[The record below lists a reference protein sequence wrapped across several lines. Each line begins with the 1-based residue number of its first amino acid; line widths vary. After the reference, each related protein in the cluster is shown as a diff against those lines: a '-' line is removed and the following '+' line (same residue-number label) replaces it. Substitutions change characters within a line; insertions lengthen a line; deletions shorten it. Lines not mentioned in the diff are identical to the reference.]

1 MSLGAFATAIIVPP
15 VNLLPLGLAGLAAFW
30 RWPRVGR
37 FAMAISLIGLTL
49 FSLPV
54 VSRALIASL
63 EWDLPRAP
71 PDHPPAAIV
80 VLSADAGYGTN
91 DGFEKGLG
99 IGALTLERM
108 RAGALLERQTSLPV
122 LVSGGEL
129 EPGAE
134 PIAPQMARALENEFG
149 VPVRWI
155 EPGSEDTW
163 QNAEF
168 SAALLHAAG
177 IDSVYLV
184 SHAWHLRRAA
194 MAFRHFGIATTPA
207 PLRYDR
213 PPRFSFNAVMPQ
225 ASAFLYSYYAMHE
238 WIGCVYY
245 ALRS

>member
-15 VNLLPLGLAGLAAFW
+15 VNLLPLGIAGAVACW
-30 RWPRVGR
+30 RWPRLGR
-37 FAMAISLIGLTL
+37 FVMAVSLIGLML

-54 VSRALIASL
+54 VSRPLIASL
-63 EWDLPRAP
+63 ELGLPRAP

-80 VLSADAGYGTN
+80 ILSADAGYGTN
-91 DGFEKGLG
+91 EGLEKGTG

-108 RAGALLERQTSLPV
+108 RAGALLQRQTGLPV

-129 EPGAE
+129 EWGAE
-134 PIAPQMARALENEFG
+134 PIATLMARALDHEFG

-155 EPGSEDTW
+155 EPKSEDTW

-168 SAALLHAAG
+168 SAPLLRAAG
-177 IDSVYLV
+177 IDSIYVV

-194 MAFRHFGIATTPA
+194 LAFAHFGIATTPA

-213 PPRFSFNAVMPQ
+213 WPRFRFDDFMPH
-225 ASAFLYSYYAMHE
+225 ASSFLYSYYAMHE

>member
-1 MSLGAFATAIIVPP
+1 MSLGTFATAIIVPP
-15 VNLLPLGLAGLAAFW
+15 VNLLPLGLAGLAASR
-30 RWPRVGR
+30 RWPRLGKL
-37 FAMAISLIGLTL
+37 AIALSLIGLTL

-54 VSRALIASL
+54 VSRTLIESL
-63 EWDLPRAP
+63 EWSLPRAP
-71 PDHPPAAIV
+71 PDRPPAAIV
-80 VLSADAGYGTN
+80 ILSADAGYGTN
-91 DGFEKGLG
+91 EGFETGLG

-108 RAGALLERQTSLPV
+108 RAGALAQRQTNLPV

-134 PIAPQMARALENEFG
+134 PIAQQMARALENEFG
-149 VPVRWI
+149 VRVRWI
-155 EPGSEDTW
+155 EPRSEDTW
-163 QNAEF
+163 ENARF

-194 MAFRHFGIATTPA
+194 MAFSHFGIATTPA

-213 PPRFSFNAVMPQ
+213 PPRFSFDAFMPQ

-238 WIGCVYY
+238 WIGYVYY

>member
-1 MSLGAFATAIIVPP
+1 MSLGAFATTLIVPP
-15 VNLLPLGLAGLAAFW
+15 LNLLPLGLAGLAASW
-30 RWPRVGR
+30 RWPRLGR
-37 FAMAISLIGLTL
+37 LAIAVSLIGLAL

-54 VSRALIASL
+54 VSRTLIASL
-63 EWDLPRAP
+63 EWHLPRAP

-80 VLSADAGYGTN
+80 ILSADAGYGT
-91 DGFEKGLG
+91 DEGFEKGLG

-108 RAGALLERQTSLPV
+108 RAGALVQRQTNLPV

-134 PIAPQMARALENEFG
+134 PIAPQMARALESEFG
-149 VPVRWI
+149 VPVRWT
-155 EPGSEDTW
+155 EPKSEDTW
-163 QNAEF
+163 QNAQF
-168 SAALLHAAG
+168 SAPLLHAAG

-213 PPRFSFNAVMPQ
+213 PPLFTFDEFMPH
-225 ASAFLYSYYAMHE
+225 ASAFLHSYFAMHE

>member
-1 MSLGAFATAIIVPP
+1 MSLGALASTIIVPP
-15 VNLLPLGLAGLAAFW
+15 LNLLPLGLAGLAASW
-30 RWPRVGR
+30 RWPRLGR
-37 FAMAISLIGLTL
+37 LAIAISLIGLTL

-54 VSRALIASL
+54 VSRLLIESL
-63 EWDLPRAP
+63 EWSLPRAP

-80 VLSADAGYGTN
+80 ILSADAGYGTN
-91 DGFEKGLG
+91 AGFEKGLG
-99 IGALTLERM
+99 IGAFTFERL
-108 RAGALLERQTSLPV
+108 RAGALLQRQTNLPV

-134 PIAPQMARALENEFG
+134 PIAPQMARVLENEFG

-155 EPGSEDTW
+155 EAKSEDTW
-163 QNAEF
+163 QNAQF
-168 SAALLHAAG
+168 SADLLHAAG

-194 MAFRHFGIATTPA
+194 MAFSHFGIASTPA

-213 PPRFSFNAVMPQ
+213 PPLFTFDEFMPH
-225 ASAFLYSYYAMHE
+225 ASAFLHSYYAMHE

>member
-1 MSLGAFATAIIVPP
+1 MSLGALATTIIVPP
-15 VNLLPLGLAGLAAFW
+15 LNLLPLGLAGLAASW
-30 RWPRVGR
+30 RWPRLGR
-37 FAMAISLIGLTL
+37 LAIAVSLIGLTL

-54 VSRALIASL
+54 VSRLLIESL
-63 EWDLPRAP
+63 EWSLPRVP

-80 VLSADAGYGTN
+80 ILSADAGYGTN
-91 DGFEKGLG
+91 AGFEKGLG
-99 IGALTLERM
+99 IGALTLERV
-108 RAGALLERQTSLPV
+108 RAGALLQRQTNLPV

-134 PIAPQMARALENEFG
+134 PVAPQMARALENEFG
-149 VPVRWI
+149 VSVRWI
-155 EPGSEDTW
+155 EPKSKDTW
-163 QNAEF
+163 QNAQF
-168 SAALLHAAG
+168 SADLLHAAG

-194 MAFRHFGIATTPA
+194 MAFSHFGIATTPA

-213 PPRFSFNAVMPQ
+213 PPRFTFDEFMPH
-225 ASAFLYSYYAMHE
+225 ASAFLHSYFAMHE

>member
-1 MSLGAFATAIIVPP
+1 MSLGAFATAIVVPP
-15 VNLLPLGLAGLAAFW
+15 VNLLTLGIAGAVACV
-30 RWPRVGR
+30 RWPRLGR
-37 FAMAISLIGLTL
+37 FVIAISLIALLL

-54 VSRALIASL
+54 VSRPLIASL
-63 EWDLPRAP
+63 EQGLPHAP

-80 VLSADAGYGTN
+80 ILSADAGYGTN
-91 DGFEKGLG
+91 EGLEKLGG

-108 RAGALLERQTSLPV
+108 RAGAMLQRQTGLPV
-122 LVSGGEL
+122 LVSGGKL
-129 EPGAE
+129 EWDAE
-134 PIAPQMARALENEFG
+134 PIAIQMARALDHEFG

-155 EPGSEDTW
+155 EAKSEDTW

-168 SAALLHAAG
+168 SAPLLRAAG
-177 IDSVYLV
+177 IDSVYVV

-194 MAFRHFGIATTPA
+194 MAFAHFGITTTPA

-213 PPRFSFNAVMPQ
+213 WPRFRFDDFMPHASSF
-225 ASAFLYSYYAMHE
+225 LHSYYAMHE